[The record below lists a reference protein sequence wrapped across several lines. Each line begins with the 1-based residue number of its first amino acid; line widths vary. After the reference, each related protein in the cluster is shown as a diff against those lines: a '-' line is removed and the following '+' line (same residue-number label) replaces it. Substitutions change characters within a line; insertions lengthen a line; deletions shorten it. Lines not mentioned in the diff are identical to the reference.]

1 MAHPAASSSQPAQ
14 IPALDNQQHAQAH
27 TDKAPKEKKGQ
38 GKPANNTSEFPLEVR
53 VLFFDLTKLD
63 QLIYTETLEYIAST
77 KTCIL

>member
-14 IPALDNQQHAQAH
+14 IPALDNQHAH

-53 VLFFDLTKLD
+53 VLSFDFVICFFK
-63 QLIYTETLEYIAST
+63 
-77 KTCIL
+77 